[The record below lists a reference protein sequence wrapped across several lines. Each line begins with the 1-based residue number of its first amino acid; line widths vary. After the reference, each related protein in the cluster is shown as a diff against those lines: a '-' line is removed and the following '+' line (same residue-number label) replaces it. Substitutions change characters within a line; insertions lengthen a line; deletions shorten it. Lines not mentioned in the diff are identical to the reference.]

1 MSMAKYGKAGCC
13 TVNAASPQPVTT
25 SVMSATAINTSVAD
39 EVREFGVVASSLLSV
54 TQFSGPLAVLQA
66 WWGFESPPD
75 HSGLP
80 VTSWYALKTVI
91 KGRRLLAHA

>member
-1 MSMAKYGKAGCC
+1 MDAVGKLLVSLDS
-13 TVNAASPQPVTT
+13 VNL
-25 SVMSATAINTSVAD
+25 ATM
-39 EVREFGVVASSLLSV
+39 
-54 TQFSGPLAVLQA
+54 QA

-91 KGRRLLAHA
+91 KGRRLLADA

>member
-1 MSMAKYGKAGCC
+1 LQSELQRHLFNYTSSCYRLVA
-13 TVNAASPQPVTT
+13 VLEAS
-25 SVMSATAINTSVAD
+25 
-39 EVREFGVVASSLLSV
+39 LS
-54 TQFSGPLAVLQA
+54 PLAVLQA

-91 KGRRLLAHA
+91 KGRRLLAGA

>member
-1 MSMAKYGKAGCC
+1 MEFLRKFL
-13 TVNAASPQPVTT
+13 AAS
-25 SVMSATAINTSVAD
+25 
-39 EVREFGVVASSLLSV
+39 EVS
-54 TQFSGPLAVLQA
+54 TLAMQA

-91 KGRRLLAHA
+91 KGRRLLADA